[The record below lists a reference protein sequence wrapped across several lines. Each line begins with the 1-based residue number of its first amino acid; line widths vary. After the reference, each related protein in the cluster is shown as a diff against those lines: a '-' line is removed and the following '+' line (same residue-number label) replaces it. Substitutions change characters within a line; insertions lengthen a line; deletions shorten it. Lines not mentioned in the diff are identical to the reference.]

1 MKSSTWMPTPD
12 QPLCIE
18 VNGTYTVINSSFVT
32 HQGTTSYLDNDSS
45 DLRITHSALN
55 NETMEINAVS
65 VPDDSDS
72 TLNPGYLPVN
82 GLHLNDTPVVP
93 CPNGSGGPP
102 PIPEDM
108 TFTEEK
114 FMSVI
119 VYCCIF
125 IIAAIGNLTVFIT
138 LFRNR

>member
-12 QPLCIE
+12 QPLCTE
-18 VNGTYTVINSSFVT
+18 FNGTYTVINSSFVT
-32 HQGTTSYLDNDSS
+32 HQGTPSYLDNDSS
-45 DLRITHSALN
+45 DTRGALS

-72 TLNPGYLPVN
+72 TRNSRYLPVN
-82 GLHLNDTPVVP
+82 GLHLNGSPVVP
-93 CPNGSGGPP
+93 CPNGSGGLP

-119 VYCCIF
+119 VYCGIF